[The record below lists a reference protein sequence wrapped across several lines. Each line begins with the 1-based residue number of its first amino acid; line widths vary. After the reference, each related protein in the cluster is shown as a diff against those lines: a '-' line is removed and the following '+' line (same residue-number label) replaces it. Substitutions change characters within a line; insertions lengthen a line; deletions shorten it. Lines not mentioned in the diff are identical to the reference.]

1 MRGQYSGGFIK
12 TPLAERL
19 SQSARGDSASRTWWE
34 ASVGERRMFLV
45 ASGPHAVMSKS
56 DDLAILLRG
65 QVVGSDGNVNL
76 AVLADRIR
84 DRYRESGSLCFADLE
99 GSFSVVVMDA
109 KRSRVSL
116 YRNLV
121 DSCNTFYTMG
131 TDGLLFGSNLA
142 DLLDMMPSTPPPS
155 QEVLPLFFLFR
166 YVPGPRTLFTEV
178 PRLLPGAEAVF
189 ETTTVQVHQ
198 RRTFAELRQQETGRE
213 NSGEVVERLD
223 VLMRQM
229 ARESHARTQRSAV
242 LFSGGVDSS
251 YLQAHW
257 NIGSPGGS
265 APSYCAALEHPMTL
279 LDTEYARSSAS
290 SLKTRLTLVPVND
303 SYASYL
309 VEAITLTGEPP
320 NHVQAAYFPT
330 LARSIAQAGLSLGV
344 CGQAA
349 DGLFGFEATRYLQ
362 NAALLRYLVP
372 LSILRRAGAAV
383 AAGKY
388 FERLRYTFR
397 IAEKLHDFQFLEHPC
412 NTCATYADWPS
423 VLACFGNRAIEDAL
437 AERRS
442 LVCHY
447 NAGDHV
453 LELLQ
458 AAGLTTDTSDSC
470 AYWNT
475 LFASQGVEL
484 QFPFLD
490 SRILGLVLSL
500 RVRDR
505 FPFRQP
511 KAILKRALCKYLP
524 AEQVYRRKR
533 GFGQPIFE
541 WLGPG
546 GQLRALVD
554 NIDRYDFVE
563 PKVLEEARARP
574 NWFLY
579 SLLCYDIWH
588 KLFVAKT
595 MPIRSGNSLTNS

>member
-1 MRGQYSGGFIK
+1 
-12 TPLAERL
+12 
-19 SQSARGDSASRTWWE
+19 
-34 ASVGERRMFLV
+34 MFLAV
-45 ASGPHAVMSKS
+45 SGPHAVVSKS

-65 QVVGSDGNVNL
+65 QVVGSDGNVKL
-76 AVLADRIR
+76 SVLADRIR
-84 DRYRESGSLCFADLE
+84 NRYHESGSLYFADLE

-109 KRSRVSL
+109 KRSRVSF

-142 DLLDMMPSTPPPS
+142 ELLDMMPSTPRPS

-166 YVPGPRTLFTEV
+166 YVPGPRTLFTGIS
-178 PRLLPGAEAVF
+178 RLLPGAEAVF
-189 ETTTVQVHQ
+189 ETTTAQVHQ
-198 RRTFAELRQQETGRE
+198 RRTFAEFRKQETGSE
-213 NSGEVVERLD
+213 DVVERLD
-223 VLMRQM
+223 VLMRQI
-229 ARESHARTQRSAV
+229 ARESHARTPRSAV

-257 NIGSPGGS
+257 NFASPGGS
-265 APSYCAALEHPMTL
+265 APSYCAALQHPMTL

-290 SLKTRLTLVPVND
+290 SLKTNLTLVPVND

-309 VEAITLTGEPP
+309 IEAIALTGEPP
-320 NHVQAAYFPT
+320 NHVQAAYFPI
-330 LARSIAQAGLSLGV
+330 LARSLAAAGISLGV

-349 DGLFGFEATRYLQ
+349 DGLFGFESTRYLQ

-372 LSILRRAGAAV
+372 LSILRRMGAVV
-383 AAGKY
+383 ATGKRL
-388 FERLRYTFR
+388 ERLRYTFR
-397 IAEKLHDFQFLEHPC
+397 IAEKLYDFRFLEHPY

-423 VLACFGNRAIEDAL
+423 TFACFGNKAIEDAL

-442 LVCHY
+442 LVCQY

-511 KAILKRALCKYLP
+511 KAILKRGLSKYLP

-546 GQLRALVD
+546 GQLRALVN
-554 NIDRYDFVE
+554 NIDRYDFVD

-588 KLFVAKT
+588 KTFIAKT
-595 MPIRSGNSLTNS
+595 TPIRSDMISTSP